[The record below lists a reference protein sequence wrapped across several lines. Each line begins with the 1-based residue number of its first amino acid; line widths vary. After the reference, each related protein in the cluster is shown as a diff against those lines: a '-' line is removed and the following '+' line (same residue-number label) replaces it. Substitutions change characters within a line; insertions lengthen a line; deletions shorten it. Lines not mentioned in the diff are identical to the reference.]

1 MRRRA
6 VRVATI
12 GRLAV
17 LLLCA
22 IVPLAGQDRRPVP
35 AARPDAR
42 AVAAAL
48 RETGFAVTEVA
59 DATQATLDRE
69 LTGFAAGVTWAYIP
83 AGTFQMGCTPGDGEC
98 ATNELP
104 RHTVTLSKPFELM
117 TTEVTVAMAR
127 ASGRMV
133 PAQPAW
139 TRDDHPIVSI
149 NWDDAS
155 AICKAVGGRLP
166 AEAEWEYAARGGQP
180 LSRYPWGP
188 EAPVCAAGRANGAR
202 FDDDA
207 GCDSEGASTL
217 GSVAVASYA
226 SNGHGLY
233 DMAGN
238 VWEWVA
244 DWYAA
249 YANGAQTDP
258 RGPAS
263 GSSRVLRGGSW
274 YSYPRFLRVS
284 YRGNYVGPSDRSDV
298 VGVRCAR
305 DVSP

>member
-1 MRRRA
+1 MTCQACRPA
-6 VRVATI
+6 
-12 GRLAV
+12 
-17 LLLCA
+17 A
-22 IVPLAGQDRRPVP
+22 IVAVVVVLSGTLVAQDRRPAP
-35 AARPDAR
+35 GS
-42 AVAAAL
+42 AAAPSDP
-48 RETGFAVTEVA
+48 RV
-59 DATQATLDRE
+59 
-69 LTGFAAGVTWAYIP
+69 AGVEWAYIP
-83 AGTFQMGCTPGDGEC
+83 PGRFEMGCTPGDREC
-98 ATNELP
+98 DADESP
-104 RHTVTLSKPFELM
+104 RHTVTLSRPFELM
-117 TTEVTVAMAR
+117 TTEVTLAMAR
-127 ASGRMV
+127 ASGRTV

-139 TRDDHPIVSI
+139 TRDDHPVII
-149 NWDDAS
+149 NWDEAS
-155 AICKAVGGRLP
+155 AICRALAGRLP
-166 AEAEWEYAARGGQP
+166 TEAEWEYAARGGQP
-180 LSRYPWGP
+180 SSRYPWGP

-207 GCDSEGASTL
+207 GCDAEGASTR

-258 RGPAS
+258 RGPTS
-263 GSSRVLRGGSW
+263 GAGRVLRGGSW
-274 YSYPRFLRVS
+274 FFFPRVLRVS
-284 YRGNYVGPSDRSDV
+284 NLSSSFDPSFRLYF